1 MCDNHDKKSTDPN
14 SAGVV
19 EAKALPFAATIAE
32 DFRKLRAQFPVP
44 ESLNVDIADLPEDNV
59 LDRTVDILYWEHNLQ
74 AEFIAHK
81 TAGGRSGY
89 AVVKERA

>member
-1 MCDNHDKKSTDPN
+1 MCENHGQPSTDPN
-14 SAGVV
+14 SAGAI
-19 EAKALPFAATIAE
+19 EAKALPFATTIAE
-32 DFRKLRAQFPVP
+32 GFRNLRAQFPVP

-59 LDRTVDILYWEHNLQ
+59 LDRAVDILYWEHSLQ
-74 AEFIAHK
+74 AEFVSHK